1 MLHGRAGDG
10 KVGNDDI
17 TISLSLS
24 LSLSFSTYINV
35 VLVLTT
41 DEQGADALTA
51 LLNNERLSV
60 NHNESVVFNH

>member
-1 MLHGRAGDG
+1 MLNARSGDG
-10 KVGNDDI
+10 KVGSDDI
-17 TISLSLS
+17 TIS